1 MALVVYMCVHNR
13 AVEDLHFI
21 LEKQLLKERLTE
33 KGIYSFLQ
41 ITKQKNAKTLKF
53 KTWYAA
59 KSKWSFI
66 FKIGEYLLSSEIF
79 LKNSS
84 VQYGLGVYR
93 EFCVW
98 CARSAGLYSLL
109 EWGGMLVV
117 ADICLQAQ
125 GVLFPKCAIRLCLS
139 WALRHRSALLPV
151 YSQQWLLLSR
161 IHCLSPRMIWHKWMP
176 VVTKSCT
183 IFLLVVGWL
192 FSHYFQLPSLGLAL
206 Y

>member
-1 MALVVYMCVHNR
+1 MALGVYICVCNR

-33 KGIYSFLQ
+33 KGIYAFLQ
-41 ITKQKNAKTLKF
+41 ITKQKNAKPLKF

-79 LKNSS
+79 FKNSS

-109 EWGGMLVV
+109 EWGRNACGGWHLPPSPS
-117 ADICLQAQ
+117 
-125 GVLFPKCAIRLCLS
+125 VLFPKCAIRLSLS
-139 WALRHRSALLPV
+139 WALRHRSALLPG
-151 YSQQWLLLSR
+151 YS
-161 IHCLSPRMIWHKWMP
+161 
-176 VVTKSCT
+176 
-183 IFLLVVGWL
+183 
-192 FSHYFQLPSLGLAL
+192 
-206 Y
+206 